1 MKLLDARV
9 NGSPRQVSTKYG
21 EKSVLDVATSEG
33 EFTIWRPSGDT
44 EIMGRRNG
52 ERVTIALDA
61 KGKASLVEHCSTTP
75 QHVQMNGERSRTMGF
90 ATEPTPETS
99 RSAEIADYIGRL
111 GKLYRHCLDTA
122 ASMPTTIDLNA
133 PQVKDIATTI
143 FIQTV
148 RHFDL

>member
-61 KGKASLVEHCSTTP
+61 KGKATLVEHASTQP
-75 QHVQMNGERSRTMGF
+75 QQAQMGF
-90 ATEPTPETS
+90 TTEPVPETS

-122 ASMPTTIDLNA
+122 ASMPTVIDLNA
-133 PQVKDIATTI
+133 PQIKDIATTI